1 MWRKTEISPFLP
13 VLLVLFIL
21 FSPTELLLALLSAAV
36 CHELGHALVLRCC
49 GGHIARLRLTVL
61 GAEMVLADASRLSYG
76 GELLVTLA
84 GPAVNLGLCA
94 ALTALGARWEV
105 LYLFAAAQLVLG
117 LYNLLP
123 IRPLDGGR
131 ALWLLCAWW
140 LDPFAADR
148 LAGIVDGAFSGALL
162 ALGLWTWLRRGTP
175 FLLLAALGLT
185 LPRLGLAKPGQ
196 KG

>member
-1 MWRKTEISPFLP
+1 MWRKAEISPLLP
-13 VLLVLFIL
+13 VLLAVFIL
-21 FSPTELLLALLSAAV
+21 FSPAELLLALLSAAAF
-36 CHELGHALVLRCC
+36 HELGHALALRCC
-49 GGHIARLRLTVL
+49 GGHVKCLRLTVL

-76 GELLVTLA
+76 AELLVTLA

-94 ALTALGARWEV
+94 ALSVLGARWEA

-131 ALWLLCAWW
+131 ALWLLCAWC

-148 LAGIVDGAFSGALL
+148 LAGLVDGTFSGALL

-185 LPRLGLAKPGQ
+185 LPRLGIAKSGE